1 MQKLKNFIYKT
12 MYGRYGVDQFSRFL
26 STISLVE
33 LLLNLLTG
41 WRIFNTLFL
50 VTVIYNC
57 FRIYSKNI
65 YKRQMENVKF
75 LELQRKYGGTF
86 AKKWAHL
93 KQRKTHV
100 FFKCPSCKLKMR
112 TPKGQG
118 EKHVTCPKCGTQFTK
133 RT

>member
-26 STISLVE
+26 SSISLVE

-65 YKRQMENVKF
+65 YKRQA
-75 LELQRKYGGTF
+75 ELNAF
-86 AKKWAHL
+86 MVL
-93 KQRKTHV
+93 KRQADSKTAVYRRMWKERKTHR
-100 FFKCPSCKLKMR
+100 FFACPNCKTTVR
-112 TPKGQG
+112 VPKGRG
-118 EKHVTCPKCGTQFTK
+118 KIEITCPKCRNNFIK
-133 RT
+133 KS